1 MKKIYDYTRLMLIA
15 LISVTALSS
24 CDEDSEIAYD
34 LDGAWSGT
42 VVGDY
47 YYYRYGKEYV
57 AYEDWDT
64 YIEFYQNGSFATS
77 GEGYE
82 YDENRRTGQW
92 SETYFDWQVRNGK
105 IYIYYDDGS
114 DVVIRD
120 YEVYQTRGV
129 MRFRG
134 YFDDLRGNQLA
145 SFDFVKVA
153 GNHTRAAENKPEELR
168 IEAVK
173 R

>member
-1 MKKIYDYTRLMLIA
+1 MKKIYDYTRFVLMA
-15 LISVTALSS
+15 LVTMVTFSS
-24 CDEDSEIAYD
+24 CDEDSDIAYD

-57 AYEDWDT
+57 TYQDWDT
-64 YIEFYQNGSFATS
+64 YIEFKQDSPFATS

-105 IYIYYDDGS
+105 IYISYDDGT

-134 YFDDLRGNQLA
+134 YFEDYRGNDIA
-145 SFDFVKVA
+145 SFDFIKVA
-153 GNHTRAAENKPEELR
+153 GNRTRSTGDKPEELR

>member
-1 MKKIYDYTRLMLIA
+1 MKKIYDYTRFVLMA
-15 LISVTALSS
+15 LVTMVTFSS
-24 CDEDSEIAYD
+24 CDEDSDIAYD

-57 AYEDWDT
+57 TYQDWDT
-64 YIEFYQNGSFATS
+64 YIEFKQDSPFATS

-105 IYIYYDDGS
+105 IYISYDDGT

-120 YEVYQTRGV
+120 YEGYQTRGV

-134 YFDDLRGNQLA
+134 YFEDYRGNDIA
-145 SFDFVKVA
+145 SFDFIKVA
-153 GNHTRAAENKPEELR
+153 GNRTRSTGDKPEELR

>member
-1 MKKIYDYTRLMLIA
+1 MLVD
-15 LISVTALSS
+15 LGVSV
-24 CDEDSEIAYD
+24 
-34 LDGAWSGT
+34 G
-42 VVGDY
+42 VGSPLCY
-47 YYYRYGKEYV
+47 ASRGFQPLRSNLPSLLRKLH
-57 AYEDWDT
+57 
-64 YIEFYQNGSFATS
+64 FYLELG
-77 GEGYE
+77 
-82 YDENRRTGQW
+82 
-92 SETYFDWQVRNGK
+92 
-105 IYIYYDDGS
+105 
-114 DVVIRD
+114 IRD

-153 GNHTRAAENKPEELR
+153 GNRTRAAENKPEELR

>member
-1 MKKIYDYTRLMLIA
+1 MKKIYDYTRFMLMA
-15 LISVTALSS
+15 LVTMVAFSS
-24 CDEDSEIAYD
+24 CDEDSDIAYD

-57 AYEDWDT
+57 TYQDWDT
-64 YIEFYQNGSFATS
+64 YIEFKQDSPFATS

-105 IYIYYDDGS
+105 IYIYYDDGT

-120 YEVYQTRGV
+120 YEVYETRGV

-134 YFDDLRGNQLA
+134 YFEDMRGNDIA

-153 GNHTRAAENKPEELR
+153 GNRTRSIGDKLEELR

>member
-1 MKKIYDYTRLMLIA
+1 MKKIYDYTRFMLMA
-15 LISVTALSS
+15 LVTMVAFSS
-24 CDEDSEIAYD
+24 CDEDSDIAYD

-57 AYEDWDT
+57 TYQDWDT
-64 YIEFYQNGSFATS
+64 YIEFKQDSPFATS

-105 IYIYYDDGS
+105 IYISYDDGT

-134 YFDDLRGNQLA
+134 YFEDYRGNDIA
-145 SFDFVKVA
+145 SFDFIKVA
-153 GNHTRAAENKPEELR
+153 GNRTRSTGDKPEELR
-168 IEAVK
+168 IVAVK

>member
-1 MKKIYDYTRLMLIA
+1 MKKIYDYTRFMLMA
-15 LISVTALSS
+15 LVTMVAFSS
-24 CDEDSEIAYD
+24 CDEDSDIAYD

-57 AYEDWDT
+57 TYQDWDT
-64 YIEFYQNGSFATS
+64 YIEFKQDSPFATS

-105 IYIYYDDGS
+105 IYISYDDGT

-134 YFDDLRGNQLA
+134 YFEDYRGNDIA
-145 SFDFVKVA
+145 SFDFIKVA
-153 GNHTRAAENKPEELR
+153 GNRTRSTGDKPEELR
-168 IEAVK
+168 IEVVK

>member
-1 MKKIYDYTRLMLIA
+1 MKKIYDYTRFILMA
-15 LISVTALSS
+15 LVTMVAFSS
-24 CDEDSEIAYD
+24 CDEDSDIAYD

-57 AYEDWDT
+57 TYQDWDT
-64 YIEFYQNGSFATS
+64 YIEFKQDSPFATS

-92 SETYFDWQVRNGK
+92 SEVYFDWQVRNGK
-105 IYIYYDDGS
+105 IYISYDDGT

-134 YFDDLRGNQLA
+134 YFEDYRGNDIA
-145 SFDFVKVA
+145 SFDFIKVA
-153 GNHTRAAENKPEELR
+153 GNRTRSTGDKPEELR

>member
-1 MKKIYDYTRLMLIA
+1 MKKIYDYTRFMLMA
-15 LISVTALSS
+15 LVTMVAFSS
-24 CDEDSEIAYD
+24 CDEDSDIAYD

-47 YYYRYGKEYV
+47 YYYRYGKDYV
-57 AYEDWDT
+57 TYQDWDT
-64 YIEFYQNGSFATS
+64 YIEFKQDSPFATI

-105 IYIYYDDGS
+105 IYISYDDGT

-134 YFDDLRGNQLA
+134 YFEDYRGNDIA
-145 SFDFVKVA
+145 SFDFIKVA
-153 GNHTRAAENKPEELR
+153 GNRTRSTGDKPEELR

>member
-1 MKKIYDYTRLMLIA
+1 MKKIYDYTRFMLMA
-15 LISVTALSS
+15 LVTMVAFSS
-24 CDEDSEIAYD
+24 CDEDSDIAYD

-57 AYEDWDT
+57 TYQDWDT
-64 YIEFYQNGSFATS
+64 YIEFKQDSPFATS

-92 SETYFDWQVRNGK
+92 SEAYFDWQVRNGK
-105 IYIYYDDGS
+105 IYISYDDGT

-134 YFDDLRGNQLA
+134 YFEDYRGNDIA
-145 SFDFVKVA
+145 SFDFIKVA
-153 GNHTRAAENKPEELR
+153 GNRTRSTGDKPEELR

>member
-1 MKKIYDYTRLMLIA
+1 MKKIYDYTRFMLMA
-15 LISVTALSS
+15 LVTMVTFSS
-24 CDEDSEIAYD
+24 CDEDSDIAYD

-47 YYYRYGKEYV
+47 YYYRCGKEYV
-57 AYEDWDT
+57 TYQDWDT
-64 YIEFYQNGSFATS
+64 YIEFKQDSPFATS

-105 IYIYYDDGS
+105 IYISYDDGT

-120 YEVYQTRGV
+120 YEVYQIRNV

-134 YFDDLRGNQLA
+134 YFEDYRGNDIA
-145 SFDFVKVA
+145 SFDFIKVA
-153 GNHTRAAENKPEELR
+153 GNRTRSTGDKPEELR